1 MRESD
6 LRRAGKPPVCVREN
20 ELDLEGGGRM
30 STVLQ
35 FRSPAGSGAERAFRR
50 ERACEIVI
58 FPGVRIERHAE
69 PEFFEAAGALLDA
82 DAAEVDAP
90 VPQRR

>member
-1 MRESD
+1 
-6 LRRAGKPPVCVREN
+6 
-20 ELDLEGGGRM
+20 M

-35 FRSPAGSGAERAFRR
+35 FKSPTGGGAERVFRR
-50 ERACEIVI
+50 AHACEIVI

-69 PEFFEAAGALLDA
+69 PEFIDRDETLLDVGAPAA
-82 DAAEVDAP
+82 DTP

>member
-1 MRESD
+1 
-6 LRRAGKPPVCVREN
+6 
-20 ELDLEGGGRM
+20 M

-35 FRSPAGSGAERAFRR
+35 FKSPAGGGAERVFRR
-50 ERACEIVI
+50 AHACEIVI

-69 PEFFEAAGALLDA
+69 PEFFGSAEAPQAPIV
-82 DAAEVDAP
+82 AEAETP